1 VAPTPRVQK
10 RETFRQESICEIISR
25 EGPKSKKGG
34 APSPAEGRARGPR
47 RQHVMLTALGLAA
60 CMQSYWLSSVTQQAT
75 QAAGGDFKARF
86 AHVFYFTI
94 TWLE

>member
-1 VAPTPRVQK
+1 LQR
-10 RETFRQESICEIISR
+10 
-25 EGPKSKKGG
+25 

-47 RQHVMLTALGLAA
+47 RQHVLLTALGLAA
-60 CMQSYWLSSVTQQAT
+60 MQSCWLSSGTQQAG
-75 QAAGGDFKARF
+75 GGDFKARF

>member
-1 VAPTPRVQK
+1 
-10 RETFRQESICEIISR
+10 
-25 EGPKSKKGG
+25 
-34 APSPAEGRARGPR
+34 
-47 RQHVMLTALGLAA
+47 MLTALGLAA